1 MSITLMAYPMAFLIS
16 PEEAKNEKLKKA
28 SEIQKVNQSVANGNL
43 RSIKILT
50 NIEVFEL
57 RNFIHGIG
65 GEEKHKN
72 MYIYPNGLTAHWITR
87 GKYAVVH
94 LFGCENSVALQTA
107 AEEYFQD
114 IDSLL
119 GRNVRLI
126 ESAEYFYYNYQTEY
140 KDIKDIYN
148 KLKEE
153 EAKNIFSTPNNEIV
167 AEVSGQNIKYY
178 KPDNEDFYLLE
189 VEQKVTIMNIGTSG
203 DYQGINVSFGQLT
216 DLKIQTNIKP
226 EELKDL
232 LRKANYMYYSGN
244 SQTPLKNSNATLN
257 WILKNGYY
265 VAEFSGQNN
274 AAISKE
280 AEIIF
285 RKLNIAAGRDLR
297 KINDQTTIVYT
308 YNTNYTDKGILLNT
322 LTEHGAEEL
331 TETSDEITCKLFGME
346 MVYYKKDSA
355 GAYTLDITQVSD
367 SSECEELINDLNE
380 EYGLNIQ
387 EVTYNKIKE
396 RLNSENMHLESESV
410 LDDNSIVLTI
420 EV

>member
-28 SEIQKVNQSVANGNL
+28 SEVQKVNQSVANRNL
-43 RSIKILT
+43 RSIRVLT
-50 NIEVFEL
+50 NIECFEL
-57 RNFIHGIG
+57 KNFIHGLG
-65 GEEKHKN
+65 GEEKYKN
-72 MYIYPNGLTAHWITR
+72 MYMYPNGLTAHWLTR
-87 GKYAVVH
+87 GKYAVVN
-94 LFGCENSVALQTA
+94 LSGCGNSVTLQAA

-114 IDSLL
+114 IDSSL

-140 KDIKDIYN
+140 KDIKEIYN

-178 KPDNEDFYLLE
+178 KPENEDFYLLE

-257 WILKNGYY
+257 WVLKNGYY

-274 AAISKE
+274 AAINKE

-297 KINDQTTIVYT
+297 KINDQTTTVYT

-331 TETSDEITCKLFGME
+331 TETGDEITCKLFGME
-346 MVYYKKDSA
+346 MVYYKKDST

-367 SSECEELINDLNE
+367 SSECEDLINDLNE

-396 RLNSENMHLESESV
+396 RLNSENMRLESESV